1 MQINVVDKASMIDA
15 QKNPELYKDL
25 IVRIGGYSDYF
36 IHCSKNMQDELI
48 ERSEHI
54 L

>member
-1 MQINVVDKASMIDA
+1 MTHARQRPA
-15 QKNPELYKDL
+15 EYRDL

-36 IHCSKNMQDELI
+36 NNLGLDVRQDMLA
-48 ERSEHI
+48 RMKDG